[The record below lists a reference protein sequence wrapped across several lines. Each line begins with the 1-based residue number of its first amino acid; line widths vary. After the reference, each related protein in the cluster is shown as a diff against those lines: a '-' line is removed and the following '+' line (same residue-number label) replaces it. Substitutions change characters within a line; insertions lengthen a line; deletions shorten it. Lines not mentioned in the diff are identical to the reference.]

1 MVARTAASERAARAA
16 ALGLAGRCSAADAAR
31 LAQLATADPD
41 ASVRAAALGA
51 LVRAA
56 PRSVAAPAWK
66 VAAGDRDAAVRRRAA
81 ETAPALGRAAPVGAL
96 LRLLDD
102 GNPWVAD
109 AAAFAL
115 GERPHASGRVV
126 AALAAVAREHTDALV
141 RESAVAALGALGD
154 PRGLPAVLDAC
165 RDKPAIRRRAV
176 VALAAFE
183 GPEVEAALAAAR
195 SDRDWQVRDAA
206 EILSGRCGAR

>member
-1 MVARTAASERAARAA
+1 MAARTAASDRAARAA
-16 ALGLAGRCSAADAAR
+16 ALGLAKRCSAADAAR
-31 LAQLATADPD
+31 LARLATSDPD
-41 ASVRAAALGA
+41 ARVRAVALGA

-66 VAAGDRDAAVRRRAA
+66 AAAGDRDAAVRRRAA
-81 ETAPALGRAAPVGAL
+81 ETAPALGRAAPVSAL
-96 LRLLDD
+96 VRLLAD
-102 GNPWVAD
+102 GDPWVAD

-126 AALAAVAREHTDALV
+126 AALSAAARGHADALV

-195 SDRDWQVRDAA
+195 SDRDWQVREAA
-206 EILSGRCGAR
+206 DILSAQRAGR